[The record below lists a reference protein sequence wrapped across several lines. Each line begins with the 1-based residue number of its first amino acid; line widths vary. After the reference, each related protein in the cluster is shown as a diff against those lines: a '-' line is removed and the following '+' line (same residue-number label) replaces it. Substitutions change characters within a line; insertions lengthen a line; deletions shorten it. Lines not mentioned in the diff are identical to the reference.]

1 MTSSSSSSSS
11 SSEAAPRRKPVNLQ
25 KTKSSGDFSAIN
37 EEAAGGLSEEQAAPL
52 LLAYRSV
59 GLGIYGALLRFA
71 GMPLEKIAIFAN
83 SSAVTGSN
91 QLQQAVQLTF
101 KDGVLAPFKVVGR
114 ASLFAWFMQYSVM
127 GFVFQACDTAL
138 TLALGSSRVPYGPVL
153 MEPPNRENGR
163 ELPPRAMP
171 EQATYLMKTAMT
183 PILAGTIESIVAN
196 RAEVQRFYGI
206 EKFSGIERKLN
217 WNAVA
222 RYCGPAFVANAA
234 RNVVMSSTSFVFTPT
249 LYKLYYPQ
257 EQKSQTS
264 LFWFGLGM
272 NIFAGNVVAITMQ
285 ALWGRALDDGAV
297 GGGRRIDYGR
307 VVREGLQKEG
317 VAAFFT
323 PAKWFSRVLMNAPA
337 QGTIPWFYNQVLPLF
352 EQPVLSIARPIVK
365 SLSPS
370 PKA

>member
-1 MTSSSSSSSS
+1 MAASSSTEPPS
-11 SSEAAPRRKPVNLQ
+11 RKPANLQ
-25 KTKSSGDFSAIN
+25 GSKSTGDFSAIN

-59 GLGIYGALLRFA
+59 GLGIYGAVLRFA
-71 GMPLEKIAIFAN
+71 GMPLEKIAVFAN
-83 SSAVTGSN
+83 SSAVSGSN

-101 KDGVLAPFKVVGR
+101 KDGVLAPFRVVGR
-114 ASLFAWFMQYSVM
+114 ASLVAWFFQYSVM

-138 TLALGSSRVPYGPVL
+138 TLALSSSRVPYGPVL
-153 MEPPNRENGR
+153 FEPPDRENGR
-163 ELPPRAMP
+163 ELKPRGP
-171 EQATYLMKTAMT
+171 LQQATYLTKTAMT
-183 PILAGTIESIVAN
+183 PILAGTIESVVAN

-206 EKFSGIERKLN
+206 EKFSGIEKKLN

-222 RYCGPAFVANAA
+222 RYCGPAFVANTL

-257 EQKSQTS
+257 ESKSTTS

-272 NIFAGNVVAITMQ
+272 NIFAGNVVGITMQ
-285 ALWGRALDDGAV
+285 ALWGRALDDAAK
-297 GGGRRIDYGR
+297 GGGRNIDYGR

-352 EQPVLSIARPIVK
+352 EQPVLNLARPLLK
-365 SLSPS
+365 SFSPP